1 MVALIGSLGIGKQAS
16 AVSTN
21 RKRADR
27 LLETT
32 IESQSP
38 YMINMKMAEDER
50 SRANDLIEVGE
61 DRLKFEIENAEK
73 QIQALNA
80 RSEAEIASNEGIA
93 DNRDALERYK
103 IALEKELAES
113 AEESAGK
120 KFNLSTIISGL
131 GLGVNAVTALQK
143 WGLLGGATKTAG
155 SVLPTTTLAE
165 GAEITG
171 VGGVGMGGTAATTGV
186 ASIGGASAAEL
197 GAMTAA
203 DYGVGGA
210 ATTAVAEGATEGAIG
225 TMGATSWLGPAAVVA
240 LPLMAHLSL
249 KKSRKESN
257 DWLQSSEGKK
267 LVKETG
273 EAEQQWGRDVK
284 ALPEDQQGAAI
295 GNLISSG
302 RAGMNDIENRLDAA
316 TREGVQ
322 FDKGKYMRDAIDK
335 LMPSQFQNIYDWS
348 NPFYAEMQRFGYG
361 QKETANG

>member
-50 SRANDLIEVGE
+50 GRANDLIEVGE

-73 QIQALNA
+73 QILALDA
-80 RSEAEIASNEGIA
+80 RSKAEIASNEGIA
-93 DNRDALERYK
+93 GDRDSLERYK

-113 AEESAGK
+113 AEDSAGK
-120 KFNLSTIISGL
+120 KFNLSTIISAA

-143 WGLLGGATKTAG
+143 WGLLGGAKSTIGGTVPGA
-155 SVLPTTTLAE
+155 PTIPAY
-165 GAEITG
+165 GAETA
-171 VGGVGMGGTAATTGV
+171 VGATTGA
-186 ASIGGASAAEL
+186 ASIGGATAAEL
-197 GAMTAA
+197 SAMTAA

-210 ATTAVAEGATEGAIG
+210 ATTVAAEGAAEGLMGSIG
-225 TMGATSWLGPAAVVA
+225 AWAGPAALIYTGGKV
-240 LPLMAHLSL
+240 LSGIYSHW
-249 KKSRKESN
+249 KDVKES
-257 DWLQSSEGKK
+257 DAWLKSPEGQAH
-267 LVKETG
+267 VKATG